1 MAERRNFRRT
11 LLTGFFI
18 ILPLAVT
25 LWFLQL
31 VFGAVDRAM
40 TPVILRTFH
49 LVGFGEWS
57 TVAWVK
63 VFLPIASLTV
73 AVLFTW
79 LLGLVGVNVVGRQI
93 VGWLERL
100 VQQIPVVRSVY
111 SATRQF
117 VDTFSSGDGRSF
129 NRVVLVEWPQKGSWT
144 IGLVT
149 QDTAGEIRQ
158 KLGLKKLLSVY
169 VPTTPNPTGGYLIF
183 VAEESVMP
191 LAMSVDEALKMVIS
205 LGVLGGDSQDPV
217 T

>member
-63 VFLPIASLTV
+63 IFLPIASLTV

-79 LLGLVGVNVVGRQI
+79 LLGLVGGNVVGRQI
-93 VGWLERL
+93 VAWLERL
-100 VQQIPVVRSVY
+100 VQQIPVVRSIY

-117 VDTFSSGDGRSF
+117 VDTFSSSDGRSF

-149 QDTAGEIRQ
+149 QDTGGEIRQ
-158 KLGLKKLLSVY
+158 KLGQKKLLSVY

-183 VAEESVMP
+183 IAEENVMP
-191 LAMSVDEALKMVIS
+191 LSMSVDEALKMVIS
-205 LGVLGGDSQDPV
+205 LGVLGGDSEDPV